1 LAFAADVNCVG
12 FGNHPEIRLVRPTMR
27 PSLVIAAAAAITTAA
42 AGCGS
47 GSGGHSSLAIR
58 AVVRT
63 GCSAGPTTAGRPYPG
78 EIVLTGAGARKVVRV
93 GGRDVIRVAVDPG
106 GYRAGAAW
114 VASSRLVSARI
125 DGRPATV
132 GPKGRVRFTVPSGA
146 ETDLRLVVGVRPPE
160 CASPGA
166 AG

>member
-1 LAFAADVNCVG
+1 MKA
-12 FGNHPEIRLVRPTMR
+12 
-27 PSLVIAAAAAITTAA
+27 SLVIAAAAAVTASA

-58 AVVRT
+58 AVVRQ
-63 GCSAGPTTAGRPYPG
+63 GCSAGPIAAGRPYPG

-93 GGRDVIRVAVDPG
+93 RGRDVIRVAVAPG
-106 GYRAGAAW
+106 GYRARAAW
-114 VASSRLVSARI
+114 VATSRLVSAGV

-132 GPKGRVRFTVPSGA
+132 SPRAEVRFTVPTGA
-146 ETDLRLVVGVRPPE
+146 QTDLRLVVGLRPPE
-160 CASPGA
+160 CTSPGA